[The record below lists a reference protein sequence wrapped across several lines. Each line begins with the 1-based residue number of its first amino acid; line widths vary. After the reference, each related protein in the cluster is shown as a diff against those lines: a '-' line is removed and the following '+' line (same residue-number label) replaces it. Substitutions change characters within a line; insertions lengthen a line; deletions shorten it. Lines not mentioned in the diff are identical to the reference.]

1 MLLSTPRDALLRKR
15 LEQFTRMLQGLEKGD
30 ASALHRARVATRRLR
45 ELLPVLQLDHD
56 ASSKLTRRLRKV
68 TQRLGSVRELDV
80 LMQLVDEL
88 HGSDRHNA
96 EALNRVAAI
105 VDRNRKDAR
114 RRLFVKLPMAELH
127 RLADK
132 LGDVAQQLE
141 PAGGTTKAARQSD
154 ARSWRWALDARVA
167 RRAARV
173 NQAIDAAGALYLPE
187 RLHAV
192 RITVKKLRY
201 ALEVASEARGTTPR
215 AELALL
221 KHAQD
226 LLGRLHD
233 LQVLIDR
240 ARQVQAALAPPNI
253 TTWRGLEA
261 LVDVLE
267 DDCRRLHARYMHDRD
282 ALLALGGRHTGRA
295 RTTAARRVTA

>member
-1 MLLSTPRDALLRKR
+1 
-15 LEQFTRMLQGLEKGD
+15 MLQGLEKGD

-56 ASSKLTRRLRKV
+56 ASSKLSRRLRKV

-88 HGSDRHNA
+88 HGSDRHHP

-105 VDRNRKDAR
+105 VDRSRKDAR
-114 RRLFVKLPMAELH
+114 RRLFAKLPMAELH

-132 LGDVAQQLE
+132 LGDIAQQLE
-141 PAGGTTKAARQSD
+141 SAGGATKAARQSD
-154 ARSWRWALDARVA
+154 ARIWRWASDARVA
-167 RRAARV
+167 RRAARL
-173 NQAIDAAGALYLPE
+173 NQAIEAAGALYLPE

-192 RITVKKLRY
+192 RISVKKLRY
-201 ALEVASEARGTTPR
+201 ALEVASEARGAAPR

-221 KHAQD
+221 KHSQD

-240 ARQVQAALAPPNI
+240 ARQVQAALTPPNI

-282 ALLALGGRHTGRA
+282 ALIALGGRHAGRA

>member
-1 MLLSTPRDALLRKR
+1 MLH
-15 LEQFTRMLQGLEKGD
+15 GLEKGD
-30 ASALHRARVATRRLR
+30 ASALHRTRVATRRLR

-56 ASSKLTRRLRKV
+56 ATSKLSRRLRKV

-88 HGSDRHNA
+88 HGSDRHNP

-105 VDRNRKDAR
+105 VDRSRKAAR
-114 RRLFVKLPMAELH
+114 RRLLAKLPMAELH
-127 RLADK
+127 RLGDK
-132 LGDVAQQLE
+132 LADVAHDLE
-141 PAGGTTKAARQSD
+141 SSKTSAKPARQSD
-154 ARSWRWALDARVA
+154 ARGWRWAVDARVA

-173 NQAIDAAGALYLPE
+173 SEAIDAAGALYLPE
-187 RLHAV
+187 RLHTV
-192 RITVKKLRY
+192 RIAVKKLRY
-201 ALEVASEARGTTPR
+201 ALEVASAGGAAAARADLGT
-215 AELALL
+215 L

-233 LQVLIDR
+233 LQILIDR
-240 ARQVQAALAPPNI
+240 ARQVQAALTPPNI

-267 DDCRRLHARYMHDRD
+267 DDCRRLHARYMHERD
-282 ALLALGGRHTGRA
+282 ALIALSTRLAGRGRA
-295 RTTAARRVTA
+295 ISARRVTA